1 MTSFKSKADADRHGR
16 LAHARN
22 AYKNPFGNV
31 CKFKV
36 NGVPF
41 MLKFGIFLLTMLL
54 GPPPPPPQKCAIE
67 FHLYS
72 SARIV

>member
-22 AYKNPFGNV
+22 VNKNPSGNV

-36 NGVPF
+36 NSMPC
-41 MLKFGIFLLTMLL
+41 MLKFPTPWKLQLHKRESRHINER
-54 GPPPPPPQKCAIE
+54 KSKE
-67 FHLYS
+67 VS
-72 SARIV
+72 

>member
-36 NGVPF
+36 NGVPC
-41 MLKFGIFLLTMLL
+41 MLKFPTPWKLQLHKRESRHINERK
-54 GPPPPPPQKCAIE
+54 PKE
-67 FHLYS
+67 VS
-72 SARIV
+72 